1 MISAF
6 DAILGTILVVIL
18 GDVLFSGIIMI
29 HIHFSAKRSWK
40 KNNKSYPYFS
50 YPFLKKIFFLGL
62 KGALNPAI
70 VIFTFLMYLSA
81 ILMIIACIWIIISP
95 SLWISYLYR
104 CVIGINGACLLLR
117 SLIYCIVPVSFS
129 K

>member
-6 DAILGTILVVIL
+6 DVILGTILVVIL

-50 YPFLKKIFFLGL
+50 YPFLKKIFFFGL
-62 KGALNPAI
+62 KGCVKSCYCNIYVFNVFVRNINDNCMHMDNNLAKSVDI
-70 VIFTFLMYLSA
+70 VFVQMCY
-81 ILMIIACIWIIISP
+81 WD
-95 SLWISYLYR
+95 
-104 CVIGINGACLLLR
+104 
-117 SLIYCIVPVSFS
+117 
-129 K
+129 